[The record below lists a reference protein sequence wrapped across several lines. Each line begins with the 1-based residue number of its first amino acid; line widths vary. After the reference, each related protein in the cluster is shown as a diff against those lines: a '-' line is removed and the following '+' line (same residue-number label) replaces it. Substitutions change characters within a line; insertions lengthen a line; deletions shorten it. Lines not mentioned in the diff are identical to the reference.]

1 MFTYPNSIVSFICSF
16 VSMVILLDFLLWP
29 RTIKVN
35 EAFGQEI
42 VFKFIAVLVFMYFS
56 FHFRSKAKIHEQKNG
71 WLIASR
77 IINIGVISI
86 AILSYLFSL
95 YIDVVNKN

>member
-1 MFTYPNSIVSFICSF
+1 MA
-16 VSMVILLDFLLWP
+16 ILLDFLLWP
-29 RTIKVN
+29 RTINVN

-42 VFKFIAVLVFMYFS
+42 VFKFIAVFVFIIFS
-56 FHFRSKAKIHEQKNG
+56 FHFRSKAKLQEKKNG

-77 IINIGVISI
+77 IINISVISI

-95 YIDVVNKN
+95 YIDIINKN